1 MLRRYPYPLI
11 AYKIAINSFL
21 QSTATPPTTQ
31 IPLSNQEKG
40 GQTSQISQKDEASQA
55 PSLKKTTQAILEPTK
70 TEASLVNETPQITSP
85 SEAPAKDEAPKTAPS
100 QQSPSIESD
109 FKTLWNKVISQLSK
123 PTTQSN
129 LKDQAIIEKKEG
141 NQIFITVI
149 TPIADMLIKN
159 EENKKQIEQLL
170 SHELGES
177 VIIQS
182 NYEKKED
189 YFARKM
195 GL

>member
-21 QSTATPPTTQ
+21 QNTATIPTTQ
-31 IPLSNQEKG
+31 IPLSKQEKG
-40 GQTSQISQKDEASQA
+40 SQTSQISQKDEASQA
-55 PSLKKTTQAILEPTK
+55 PSLKEMTQAILEPTK
-70 TEASLVNETPQITSP
+70 TGASLVNETPQITSP

-170 SHELGES
+170 SQELGES

>member
-1 MLRRYPYPLI
+1 ME
-11 AYKIAINSFL
+11 NSSEP
-21 QSTATPPTTQ
+21 STNPASEVPTLEPATPAPAETQ
-31 IPLSNQEKG
+31 
-40 GQTSQISQKDEASQA
+40 TAS
-55 PSLKKTTQAILEPTK
+55 
-70 TEASLVNETPQITSP
+70 VETP
-85 SEAPAKDEAPKTAPS
+85 
-100 QQSPSIESD
+100 D
-109 FKTLWNKVISQLSK
+109 FKTLWNAVVAKIPK
-123 PTTQSN
+123 PTVQSN
-129 LKDQAIIEKKEG
+129 LKEQAIIENKEG

-170 SHELGES
+170 SQELGEA

>member
-21 QSTATPPTTQ
+21 QSTTTTPTTQ

-40 GQTSQISQKDEASQA
+40 GQTSQISQKDEVSQA
-55 PSLKKTTQAILEPTK
+55 PSLKETTQAILEPTK

-85 SEAPAKDEAPKTAPS
+85 SEVPAKDETPKMAPS

-195 GL
+195 RL